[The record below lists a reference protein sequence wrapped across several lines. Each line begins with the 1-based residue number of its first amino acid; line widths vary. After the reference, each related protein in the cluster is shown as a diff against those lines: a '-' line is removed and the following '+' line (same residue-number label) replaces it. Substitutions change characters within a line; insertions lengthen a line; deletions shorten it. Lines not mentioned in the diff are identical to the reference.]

1 MTKWESPP
9 ADLTLPADEVHVW
22 CALLG
27 QPERRVCQLASTLAP
42 DEQARAERYRLERD
56 RDRFLVRRG
65 ILRHLLG
72 RYLGREAKHVEICYG
87 AYGRPSLAH
96 GCGEGRLRFSLAHS
110 GQMALFAFA
119 RGREVGIDIES
130 VRPMPDADRIAAR
143 FFSPRE
149 AAALHALP
157 PEERQQAFFAC
168 WTRKEAYLKAKGVG
182 LSGELRQFEVAV
194 IPKEPARLLNVGGD
208 PHRALE
214 WSLEDLAPAPG
225 YAAALAVEG
234 RRWEL
239 ARWCWE

>member
-9 ADLTLPADEVHVW
+9 ADLMLPADEIHVW
-22 CALLG
+22 CALLD
-27 QPERRVCQLASTLAP
+27 QPEQSVRQLASTLAP
-42 DEQARAERYRLERD
+42 DEQARAQGYRLERD

-72 RYLGREAKHVEICYG
+72 RYVGREAKHVEISYG
-87 AYGRPSLAH
+87 AYGKPSLAH
-96 GCGEGRLRFSLAHS
+96 GCGDGMLCFSLAHS

-119 RGREVGIDIES
+119 RGREVGVDIES

-149 AAALHALP
+149 SAALRALP

-168 WTRKEAYLKAKGVG
+168 WTRKEAYLKARGVG
-182 LSGELRQFEVAV
+182 LSGELGQFEVTVVPA
-194 IPKEPARLLNVGGD
+194 EPASLFSVGGD
-208 PHRALE
+208 PRRALD
-214 WSLEDLAPAPG
+214 WRLEDLTPAPG

-234 RRWEL
+234 HRTEL
-239 ARWCWE
+239 ARWRWE